1 VLEGRNI
8 RDSKEVELIVGIR
21 GKLFVAVLAL
31 AIPVLIVVGFL
42 SYAGSKTALEES
54 TFDHMTSVRAGKAD
68 RLRAYFE
75 DIRTRGKILAE
86 SELIRQAI
94 QDFSSAAR
102 ELDALPDTAVMQRET
117 AEWYRTSGI
126 GRHSPAV
133 ELQPPADTA
142 GLALQYRYLVCKD
155 REDTDFAGLAA
166 WKAYDNAHRRHH
178 RFLKDLDRQL
188 GFSDILLIDR
198 DGLIVYT
205 IDRGP
210 DLGRNVVHGSLATSN
225 LATAFRASF
234 SLDEKRPRTIL
245 VDYASYPPTGGRPAF
260 FAAIPI
266 RSGSKVFGVLVMR
279 ISVGKIDRILTSGRK
294 WQLEGL
300 GKTGESYLVGRDFLM
315 RSDSRFYIEDPEG
328 YLEFARRAGVR
339 EEVIEKIRTT
349 GGTILAQEVRTPAV
363 VDALA
368 GKAGT
373 ALITDYRGVT
383 VLSSFAPL
391 ADEDLDWVILSE
403 MDASEAL
410 GPVRKL
416 TRKLLKQ
423 LSVLLI
429 LFLGVSWY
437 ASHRFVAPIEALD
450 AAASRIA
457 SGEKDVEVH
466 IGSSDELGR
475 LAETFND
482 MVSAINRHTAELA
495 RKAEE
500 LESIN
505 SVILRWD
512 PEGRILFINDYGLEI
527 FGFSR
532 KELLGRKLAGTIVEN
547 GPEVEARLETMA
559 MEIAENPGKYET
571 DETENLRKSG
581 ERIWIAWRNKP
592 ILDEAGRLRE
602 ILTIGIDITER
613 RRIEQEIARQKQL
626 LENTLESLTHPFY
639 VIDVE
644 DYSIKVANSAAR
656 RMGAPGAETCYA
668 LTHRRETPCDGEEH
682 RCPLKEVLRTGRP
695 AVMEHLHRDAAGGV
709 RYVEVHGYPI
719 FDDEG
724 RIIQMIEY
732 SLDITERKKMEI
744 QLESARDAAEVAN
757 RAKSTFLANMSHE
770 LRTPMNAIIG
780 YSEMLAEDAEDEG
793 CGELV
798 PDLEKI
804 NTAGKHLLALIND
817 ILDLSKIEAGRMD
830 LYLETFDLEQMLD
843 EAVVTLK
850 PLAEKNGNELKTDFV
865 SPGRVRLDLTKL
877 RQAVFNLLSNAA
889 KFTRDG
895 RITLGARREAR
906 DDGEWIVISVEDT
919 GIGIAPEKLEKVF
932 EEFSQADDSTTR
944 NYGGTGLGLAISRR
958 FCRMMGGDIRVES
971 EFGKG
976 TTFSIELPARVDAL
990 QAARKAAGTEESA
1003 SSTRVPK
1010 EMTGRPILVVDDDP
1024 NSRDML
1030 SKTLSAEGFSVVTAS
1045 DGEEAL
1051 EKARQLR
1058 PALITLDVLM
1068 PGLDGWSV
1076 LEKLKSDPELD
1087 SIPVVM
1093 VSIAGNRD
1101 LGCMLGAVDCLT
1113 KPVDREKL
1121 RRLAHRHVP
1130 EKGPGFALVIDD
1142 DEGVRSLFTRT
1153 LQDDGWEVAQAGD
1166 GVAALRLVEQRRPD
1180 LVLLDLMMPVMDG
1193 FEFVLHFRTL
1203 EGCAEIPVIV
1213 VTAKDLEEDERRRLV
1228 DGVQRIIRKGALTR
1242 QELLQRVRELAG
1254 SAEGKDG
1261 TPDGGN

>member
-1 VLEGRNI
+1 M
-8 RDSKEVELIVGIR
+8 GIR
-21 GKLFVAVLAL
+21 GKLFVAVLIL
-31 AIPVLIVVGFL
+31 AIPVLVLVGFL
-42 SYAGSKTALEES
+42 SYFGSWQAVEES
-54 TFDHMTSVRAGKAD
+54 TFEHLTSVRANKANQ
-68 RLRAYFE
+68 LRAYF
-75 DIRTRGKILAE
+75 DDVRMQAGILVE
-86 SELIRQAI
+86 SELIRQAMR
-94 QDFSSAAR
+94 DFSRAFHELEQAGISEEILRDIDARRRDVPGTVDAA
-102 ELDALPDTAVMQRET
+102 ENPAGAYL
-117 AEWYRTSGI
+117 WYRVFLKASGD
-126 GRHSPAV
+126 
-133 ELQPPADTA
+133 QPTA
-142 GLALQYRYLVCKD
+142 WRVYEQAF
-155 REDTDFAGLAA
+155 EH
-166 WKAYDNAHRRHH
+166 NH
-178 RFLKDLDRQL
+178 RFLKDLHRQL
-188 GFSDILLIDR
+188 GFSDLLLIDPEGR
-198 DGLIVYT
+198 VVYT
-205 IDRGP
+205 VERGP
-210 DLGRNVVHGSLATSN
+210 ELGADLRKGVLRDTN
-225 LATAFRASF
+225 LAAVFRGA
-234 SLDEKRPRTIL
+234 LEAGATTKKLVIMDEAP
-245 VDYASYPPTGGRPAF
+245 YPPSGGKAAF
-260 FAAIPI
+260 FAAISFHDTAGI
-266 RSGSKVFGVLVMR
+266 SGVLALR
-279 ISVGKIDRILTSGRK
+279 IPVRKIDRILTSGRNWK
-294 WQLEGL
+294 AEGL
-300 GKTGESYLVGRDFLM
+300 GSTGESYLVGPDYLM
-315 RSDSRFYIEDPEG
+315 RSNSRFFLENPEA
-328 YLEFARRAGVR
+328 YLRSAGESGVAGEMLRRIR
-339 EEVIEKIRTT
+339 EQGT
-349 GGTILAQEVRTPAV
+349 TILIQEVRTPAV
-363 VDALA
+363 TEALA
-368 GKAGT
+368 GHAGT
-373 ALITDYRGVT
+373 SIIEDYRGAR
-383 VLSSFAPL
+383 VLSSYAPL
-391 ADEDLDWVILSE
+391 DVEGLDWVIVSE
-403 MDASEAL
+403 MDAAEAFAL
-410 GPVRKL
+410 VRKL

-429 LFLGVSWY
+429 VFLGISWY

-466 IGSSDELGR
+466 ITSSDELGR
-475 LAETFND
+475 LAGTFND

-512 PEGRILFINDYGLEI
+512 PEGRILFINEYGLEL

-532 KELLGRKLAGTIVEN
+532 EELLGRKLAGTIVEA
-547 GPEVEARLETMA
+547 GPEIEARLETMA
-559 MEIAENPGKYET
+559 AEIVEHPEKYET
-571 DETENLRKSG
+571 DETENLRKTG

-592 ILDEAGRLRE
+592 ILDPEGGLRE

-613 RRIEQEIARQKQL
+613 RRIEEEIARQKQL

-644 DYSIKVANSAAR
+644 DYAIKVANSAAR
-656 RMGAPGAETCYA
+656 KMGAPGAGTCYA
-668 LTHRRETPCDGEEH
+668 LTHQRTTPCDGEEH
-682 RCPLKEVLRTGRP
+682 RCPLQEVIRTGKP
-695 AVMEHLHRDAAGGV
+695 AVMEHLHRDASGGV
-709 RYVEVHGYPI
+709 RYVEVHGYPV
-719 FDDEG
+719 FDDGG

-744 QLESARDAAEVAN
+744 QLESARDAAEAAN

-843 EAVVTLK
+843 ETVVTLK
-850 PLAEKNGNELKTDFV
+850 PLAEKNGNELKTEFV

-889 KFTRDG
+889 KFTRGG
-895 RITLGARREAR
+895 RITLAARRETR
-906 DDGEWIVISVEDT
+906 EEGEWIVISVKDT

-976 TTFSIELPARVDAL
+976 ASFSIELPARVDAL
-990 QAARKAAGTEESA
+990 QAARKAADAKEK
-1003 SSTRVPK
+1003 VPARDPGK
-1010 EMTGRPILVVDDDP
+1010 STGRPILVVDDDP
-1024 NSRDML
+1024 DSREL
-1030 SKTLSAEGFSVVTAS
+1030 LVRTLSTEGFPVVTAS

-1051 EKARQLR
+1051 EKARKLR

-1068 PGLDGWSV
+1068 PGLDGWTV

-1130 EKGPGFALVIDD
+1130 EKGPGYALIIDD
-1142 DEGVRSLFTRT
+1142 DEGVRSLFSRT
-1153 LQDDGWEVAQAGD
+1153 LQGDGWEVAQAGD

-1193 FEFVLHFRTL
+1193 FEFVLHFRGL
-1203 EGCAEIPVIV
+1203 EGCEEIPVIV
-1213 VTAKDLEEDERRRLV
+1213 VTARDLEEDERSRLV
-1228 DGVQRIIRKGALTR
+1228 DGVQKIIQKGALTR

-1254 SAEGKDG
+1254 DAGKKDG